1 MFYNNMHAHKV
12 KELSCYY
19 PYLLSASIFVYKQ
32 LKVSDKLS
40 LCARILEVADWVEI
54 NSESFLILKD
64 LNWWVYAAFMINK
77 ENLLKNL
84 SKPFFLFR

>member
-40 LCARILEVADWVEI
+40 LCVQIWEVAQCVEI
-54 NSESFLILKD
+54 NFEL
-64 LNWWVYAAFMINK
+64 A
-77 ENLLKNL
+77 
-84 SKPFFLFR
+84 FLFSYLVVCQ